1 MTEVQSAAASPVLA
15 GTKQALVGGEQGR
28 ITQRVFSWLIKLV
41 FLTAILSV
49 TYWLFLA
56 SDRYV
61 SESNVIIRKT
71 DSIGMPSFDIAMLVS
86 GVAGGVDRPSQLLL
100 REYLLSV
107 DMLQKLDE
115 ALDLRTHYSDSSHDI
130 VSRMW
135 FHDASME
142 WFHRH
147 YLRRVDAVYDDFAG
161 VLRVTVQAYDADMA
175 QAIAR
180 MLVQEGERYMNVLG
194 HQLAEV
200 QVSFLTG
207 QVNQAQQRF
216 LQASQM
222 LLRYQNQQGMLSP
235 LVTAESISTI
245 IAELESQRSKLQ
257 TQLATLPRTLDKN
270 HSNII
275 MLKQALAAVDK
286 QLQQEKTK
294 LATPAGGTLNASVEK
309 FQRLEMDV
317 TFTQELYKSS
327 LMALEKGRIDAT
339 RMLEKVSV
347 LQSPTLPQ
355 YPMEPRRI
363 YNTFVTLLL
372 ALMLAG
378 IFKLLESIVMD
389 HVD

>member
-1 MTEVQSAAASPVLA
+1 MTEVQSAVASPA
-15 GTKQALVGGEQGR
+15 PADNKQAPTDSEQGR
-28 ITQRVFSWLIKLV
+28 FVRRVFSWLIKLV
-41 FLTAILSV
+41 FVLAILSMV
-49 TYWLFLA
+49 YWVFLA

-61 SESNVIIRKT
+61 SASNVIIRKT
-71 DSIGMPSFDIAMLVS
+71 DSIGTPNFDVAMLIS
-86 GVAGGVDRPSQLLL
+86 GGGGGVDRPSQLLL

-115 ALDLRTHYSDSSHDI
+115 ALDLRAHYSNSSRDI

-142 WFHRH
+142 WFHQH
-147 YLRRVDAVYDDFAG
+147 YLRRVDVVYDDFAG

-200 QVSFLTG
+200 QVSFLTD
-207 QVNQAQQRF
+207 QVDQAQQRF
-216 LQASQM
+216 LEASQE
-222 LLRYQNQQGMLSP
+222 LLRYQNEHGMLSP
-235 LVTAESISTI
+235 RATAESISAI
-245 IAELESQRSKLQ
+245 IAELESQRARLQ

-270 HSNII
+270 HANIL

-286 QLQQEKTK
+286 QLQQERAK
-294 LATPAGGTLNASVEK
+294 LATPAGGTLNASVEE
-309 FQRLEMDV
+309 FQRLEMNV

-327 LMALEKGRIDAT
+327 LMALERGRIDAT

-347 LQSPTLPQ
+347 LQAPTLPQ
-355 YPMEPRRI
+355 YPIEPRRI

-378 IFKLLESIVMD
+378 ILKLLESIIMD